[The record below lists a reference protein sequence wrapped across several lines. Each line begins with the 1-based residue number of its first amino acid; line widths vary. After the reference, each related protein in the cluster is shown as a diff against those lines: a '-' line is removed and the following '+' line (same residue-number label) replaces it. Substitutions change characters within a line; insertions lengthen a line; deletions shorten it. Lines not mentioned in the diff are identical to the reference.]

1 MANNACASLDGTDTG
16 LGMRRCLGR
25 PGTGCFACAFVT
37 EGVQHHSFGTAVLL
51 VEQDARSTLA
61 IAEEIYVLEHG
72 RVVRQGS
79 ARALAN
85 DDEIRRIYLG
95 V

>member
-1 MANNACASLDGTDTG
+1 
-16 LGMRRCLGR
+16 
-25 PGTGCFACAFVT
+25 
-37 EGVQHHSFGTAVLL
+37 

-72 RVVRQGS
+72 RVVSQGN

-85 DDEIRRIYLG
+85 DDEIRRIYPE